1 MYYLAAQKL
10 NLALDKILHV
20 GDDLTT
26 DIQGALQSSMQV
38 CWLNTKNSN
47 LLTTNE
53 SDILPHVEITGLAL
67 LITLI

>member
-1 MYYLAAQKL
+1 MYYLAAQKF
-10 NLALDKILHV
+10 NLALDEILHV

-26 DIQGALQSSMQV
+26 DIQGALQSGMQA

-53 SDILPHVEITGLAL
+53 SDILPHVEITGLAS